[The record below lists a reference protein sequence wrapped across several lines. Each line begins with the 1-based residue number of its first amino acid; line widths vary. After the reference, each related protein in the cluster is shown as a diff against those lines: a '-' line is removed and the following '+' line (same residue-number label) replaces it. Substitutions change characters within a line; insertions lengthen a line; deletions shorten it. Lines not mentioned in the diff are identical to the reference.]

1 MITILDA
8 SVGGNIATAMSST
21 SLWTA
26 IAKTIIII
34 LLGFFLT
41 KWKIFPQGT
50 GKTLTK
56 VVMNVALPCL
66 AFTSFMS
73 TFTTSGGVD
82 ALFNFIFG
90 FIIYILFIFLGKL
103 VFLWVKDPTKKM
115 VLSVLFAFGSTTFF
129 AQPLISAIFGAQ
141 AYNDS
146 NLLNVAYRVFLYSY
160 AYIAVSGIKV
170 GSTPET
176 SLKATLKKIF
186 LNPIIIATLAGLLL
200 WVLQAIPGSYSA
212 NPWTVR
218 TDWLKPTAT
227 GDAIKY
233 VPFWRFDVTLPWIH
247 QTAVTLGGL
256 SSPLVWL
263 AIGCTLGGVS
273 LKEAASDRYA
283 WIYSALKVL
292 LAPAIVLGILYG
304 IEAIAVACGHP
315 ELVSIYTVESA
326 VLMWMVPPATVAV
339 AYCINFEKEKVMAS
353 DISLVSTFVAI
364 PGIVFWVLM
373 LTLISASG
381 FFYLPA

>member
-1 MITILDA
+1 MVTILDA
-8 SVGGNIATAMSST
+8 SVSENIAKAMSST

-41 KWKIFPQGT
+41 KWKIFPEGT
-50 GKTLTK
+50 GKVLTK

-66 AFTSFMS
+66 AFTSFMT

-103 VFLWVKDPTKKM
+103 VFLWVKDPTKRM
-115 VLSVLFAFGSTTFF
+115 VLAVLFAFGSTTFF

-160 AYIAVSGIKV
+160 AYIAVGGIKV

-176 SLKATLKKIF
+176 SWKATLKKIF
-186 LNPIIIATLAGLLL
+186 LNPIIIATFAGLLL
-200 WVLQAIPGSYSA
+200 WVLQAIPGAYQA
-212 NPWTVR
+212 NGWTVR
-218 TDWLKPTAT
+218 TDWLSPTAT
-227 GDAIKY
+227 GSNIKY

-263 AIGCTLGGVS
+263 AIGCTLGAVS
-273 LKEAASDRYA
+273 FKQAASDRYA
-283 WIYSALKVL
+283 WIYSGLKVF

-304 IEAIAVACGHP
+304 VEAIAIACNYR

-339 AYCINFEKEKVMAS
+339 AYCINFDKEKVMAS
-353 DISLVSTFVAI
+353 DISLIATFVAI

-381 FFYLPA
+381 FFFA